1 MDWYRHIQFSKNQ
14 FKQILQLYNRKFKH
28 SQKGVYFLREFQKE
42 AKERATS
49 ESENASD
56 QKQMSFTGFKFEQL
70 MTASEPHKM
79 PNTNATVDPN
89 GEFNGVFSGMQF
101 TTLLII

>member
-1 MDWYRHIQFSKNQ
+1 M
-14 FKQILQLYNRKFKH
+14 
-28 SQKGVYFLREFQKE
+28 YFLREFQKE

-49 ESENASD
+49 ESENASY
-56 QKQMSFTGFKFEQL
+56 QKQMSFAGFKFEHL

-89 GEFNGVFSGMQF
+89 GEFNGVFSGMQLILM
-101 TTLLII
+101 TVLII